1 MKEFFNFLRD
11 IIDEFTD
18 IIKEII
24 HPQTFFAFM
33 FYATF
38 CYLVLKG
45 QPIPDTVKDVVFS
58 LLGYWFGSKTSVVNG
73 NKPAVYGNGVKKDG
87 A

>member
-1 MKEFFNFLRD
+1 MKELLVFFREV
-11 IIDEFTD
+11 IDEFTD

-38 CYLVLKG
+38 CYLLLRG
-45 QPIPDTVKDVVFS
+45 QPMPETLRDIVFTT
-58 LLGYWFGSKTSVVNG
+58 LGYFFGSVN
-73 NKPAVYGNGVKKDG
+73 KSNGAKNSTNGQEDKKVG
-87 A
+87 V